1 METEVA
7 ILNEEDINSIC
18 ESNSHE
24 TAKAIKYIVRAGEVI
39 RDGGLVAFPTETVY
53 GLGANAL
60 DSDAVKKIFE
70 AKGRPQDNPL
80 IVHVADFDI
89 LPFVKNIPEIGEKLM
104 KSFWPGPLTLI
115 FEKSD
120 IIPNTTSAGLPSV
133 GIRMP
138 SNVIAR
144 EIIKAAMVPI
154 AAPSANISGRP
165 SPTDVE
171 RCIEDLDG
179 KIDFILGGSECE
191 VGLESTI
198 VDCTVDP
205 PCVLR
210 PGGITLEMLKE
221 IDSRIY
227 IDPMI
232 MKKPNK
238 DFKPK
243 APGMKYRH
251 YAPKAP
257 LKIIEGNLEK
267 TIEKINEMVQN
278 YKDEDK
284 IVGIM
289 CTDETMNSYI
299 IPNTSKL
306 EQNNPIIISLGSRK
320 RIKMI
325 GRNLFEVLRKFDD
338 LNVDII
344 ISEAFDEKEMGIA
357 IMNRLNKS
365 AGFDILVV

>member
-1 METEVA
+1 METEIV
-7 ILNEEDINSIC
+7 ILEEEDIASVSDNNQISPKA
-18 ESNSHE
+18 EE
-24 TAKAIKYIVRAGEVI
+24 AIKKAGAVI
-39 RDGGLVAFPTETVY
+39 RNGGLVAFPTETVY

-60 DSDAVKKIFE
+60 DSEAVKKIFE

-80 IVHVADFDI
+80 IVHVADFNI
-89 LPFVKNIPEIGEKLM
+89 ASFVKNVPEIGEKLM
-104 KSFWPGPLTLI
+104 KKFCPGPLTLL

-120 IIPNTTSAGLPSV
+120 LIPATTTAGLSSV

-138 SNVIAR
+138 SSVIAR
-144 EIIKAAMVPI
+144 ELIRAAGVPI

-165 SPTDVE
+165 SPTDPD

-179 KIDFILGGSECE
+179 KIEFILGGGKCE

-198 VDCTVDP
+198 VDCTVNP

-210 PGGITLEMLKE
+210 PGGITLEMLRE
-221 IDSRIY
+221 VDERIY
-227 IDPMI
+227 IDPMV
-232 MKKPNK
+232 MKKPEK

-257 LKIIEGNLEK
+257 LKIVQGNLSK
-267 TIEKINEMVQN
+267 TIAKINEMVQN
-278 YKDEDK
+278 YKGENK

-289 CTDETMNSYI
+289 CTDET
-299 IPNTSKL
+299 KL
-306 EQNNPIIISLGSRK
+306 EYKNQIVISLGSRK
-320 RIKMI
+320 NMSTI
-325 GRNLFEVLRKFDD
+325 GRNLFEVLREFDD

-344 ISEAFDEKEMGIA
+344 LCEAFEEKEFGIA
-357 IMNRLNKS
+357 VMNRLKKS
-365 AGFDILVV
+365 AGFDIINI